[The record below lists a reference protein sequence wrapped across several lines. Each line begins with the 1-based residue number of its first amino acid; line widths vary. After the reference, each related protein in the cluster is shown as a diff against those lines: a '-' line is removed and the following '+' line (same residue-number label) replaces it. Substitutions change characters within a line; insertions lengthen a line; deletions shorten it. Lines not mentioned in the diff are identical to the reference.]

1 MLHLMTADILEVI
14 RYIPH
19 GILLGGFIVLCVACL
34 QYIGGHKIVVRRLF
48 YIGMFLIYFIVVL
61 KTAFFSR
68 EPGSRVGEIDWR
80 ILPNWQT
87 AIWVRT
93 YALENIIMFIP
104 FGILVPLFGRWA
116 KKFYVCIPLAML
128 LSIGIE
134 ASQYGTQRGF
144 CQLEDLVMN
153 TIGAVLGYGI
163 WFLSHQI
170 VNRIT
175 RGKEDEERKA
185 M

>member
-1 MLHLMTADILEVI
+1 MVHLMTADILEVI

-19 GILLGGFIVLCVACL
+19 GILLGGFIVLCVAFL
-34 QYIGGHKIVVRRLF
+34 QFIGGHKIVIWRLF
-48 YIGMFLIYFIVVL
+48 IVGMFLIYLIVL
-61 KTAFFSR
+61 LQTAFFSR

-93 YALENIIMFIP
+93 YALENIIMFVP
-104 FGILVPLFGRWA
+104 FGMLVPLIGRWT

-134 ASQYGTQRGF
+134 GSQYVTQRGF

-153 TIGAVLGYGI
+153 SIGAVLGYGV
-163 WFLSHQI
+163 WFLSQRI
-170 VNRIT
+170 VNGIKRV
-175 RGKEDEERKA
+175 KEDEERKA
-185 M
+185 T